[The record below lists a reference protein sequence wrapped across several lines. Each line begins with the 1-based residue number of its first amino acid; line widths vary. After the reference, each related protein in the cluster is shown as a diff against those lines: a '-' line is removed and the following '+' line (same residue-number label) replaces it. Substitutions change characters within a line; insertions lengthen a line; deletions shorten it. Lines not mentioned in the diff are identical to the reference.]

1 MANDDCT
8 LIARCLQGQ
17 VEAFGELVRRY
28 QDRLYNAV
36 YRFLGNADDARD
48 VVQEA
53 FLSAF
58 RALRKFRGGSQFF
71 TWLYRIA
78 LNHAVDWKRRG
89 KTLRALSEAG
99 QDHAHYEPVDPSLL
113 ASPDWYLQRAEEDE
127 RLHQALAKLSNEYR
141 LVLILRDIEELSY
154 EQIAEILD
162 IPIGTVRSRLHRAR
176 LELRRLLEE
185 MENDSASGSTFVP
198 EVKR

>member
-1 MANDDCT
+1 MVEDDRT
-8 LIARCLQGQ
+8 LIAHCLAGQ

-58 RALRKFRGGSQFF
+58 RALRKFRGRSQFF

-78 LNHAVDWKRRG
+78 LNLAVDWKRRD
-89 KTLRALSEAG
+89 KSLRALTEALG
-99 QDHAHYEPVDPSLL
+99 DLSRRESVT
-113 ASPDWYLQRAEEDE
+113 SPDWYLRRMEEDE
-127 RLHQALAKLSNEYR
+127 RLQQALAKLSTEHR
-141 LVLILRDIEELSY
+141 LVLVLRDIEELSY
-154 EQIAEILD
+154 EQIAEVLD

-176 LELRRLLEE
+176 LELRQLLQKLEQG
-185 MENDSASGSTFVP
+185 SGSSSTFLSEP
-198 EVKR
+198 RR

>member
-1 MANDDCT
+1 VADEDRL
-8 LIARCLQGQ
+8 LIQRCLQGH

-28 QDRLYNAV
+28 QDRLYNAIF
-36 YRFLGNADDARD
+36 RFLGNADDARD

-58 RALRKFRGGSQFF
+58 RGLKKFRGGSQFF

-78 LNHAVDWKRRG
+78 VNHALDWKRRG

-99 QDHAHYEPVDPSLL
+99 TATRHNEPADPSVL
-113 ASPDWYLQRAEEDE
+113 ASPDWHLQRLEEDE
-127 RLHQALAKLSNEYR
+127 RVQQALARLPNEYR
-141 LVLILRDIEELSY
+141 LVLILRDVDELSY
-154 EQIAEILD
+154 EEIAEVLD

-185 MENDSASGSTFVP
+185 MENNASGSTFLP
-198 EVKR
+198 ELKR